1 MQAVYLSSLSCLYYS
16 MVEVGCFGLS
26 CCGTQPAFSLGCD
39 FPKWDALYLGE
50 VVLRVLAHFLKVPVL
65 PMELTSPGFSG
76 LLLLES
82 LPDSHRG
89 VLVLLTA
96 P

>member
-1 MQAVYLSSLSCLYYS
+1 MQTMYLSPLSCLYYS
-16 MVEVGCFGLS
+16 MVEVGCFGPS
-26 CCGTQPAFSLGCD
+26 CCGTQPAFSRGCD
-39 FPKWDALYLGE
+39 FPKWNALYLGE
-50 VVLRVLAHFLKVPVL
+50 VVLRVLAHFVKVPVL

-82 LPDSHRG
+82 RPDSHRG